1 VLQYLADLGHH
12 VAGLPQLESAAA
24 AFGVFS
30 GLIENLENSEFS
42 EWARGESLFGWPL
55 ALTIHAFGTAIV
67 IGFVFIIGLRVLGLF
82 RTIPLTSLRGLFPVV
97 WIAAALQFASG
108 FTLWMTKPSK
118 YLSDWAFVIK
128 FSLVV
133 SGLVVT
139 LFYFRMLSRESAE
152 WQAKGAVPRRGIVM
166 VAVTMLWWAAV
177 LVAGRLT
184 AYLGTLYAQ

>member
-1 VLQYLADLGHH
+1 MEDVSNWALSGW
-12 VAGLPQLESAAA
+12 AAA
-24 AFGVFS
+24 GGPFS
-30 GLIENLENSEFS
+30 DVIDALENSAFS

-55 ALTIHAFGTAIV
+55 ALTVHAFGTAVV
-67 IGFVFIIGLRVLGLF
+67 IGFVFIVGLRVLGLF
-82 RTIPLTSLRGLFPVV
+82 GSIPLTSLRGLFPAV
-97 WIAAALQFASG
+97 WVAAAFQFASG

-118 YLSDWAFVIK
+118 YLSDWAFIIK

-139 LFYFRMLSRESAE
+139 FAWFRMLGREAAD
-152 WQAKGAVPRRGIVM
+152 WDAKGAVPTRGRVM
-166 VAVTMLWWAAV
+166 VAVTMAWWAAV